1 MIARLKSFINKGHQ
15 RTILAKKNILF
26 SFFIKAFQMIIVFT
40 MISVSIKYLG
50 KENYG
55 IWIVL
60 SGIIVWSNIFDLG
73 FSNGLRNRLAEARAE
88 GNSNIEKYY
97 VSTTYA
103 FLLIMALILTIL
115 FVPLFFYLDWQTI
128 INTTTVE
135 NEIIRYIVLIIFI
148 LFILQ
153 FILKPIG
160 SILQAYQWPSIVQ
173 LINLFGSILALLG
186 IFYLLSL
193 AQPASLSLYTY
204 IVAGTPVLALLLA
217 TIYFYKQKFSKLI
230 PSIKY
235 VKQKYFKNIVGL
247 GLSFF
252 IIQLSAVIVFQTDNM
267 IISYLF
273 GPAEVTNYNIV
284 YRYFSIITIV
294 FGVIMAPFWTAFTDA
309 YQKNDFLWIRNTM
322 RTLILLLGG
331 SIIGSIFLLIISN
344 NIYSIWID
352 KNLIISNSLSA
363 LMAIYVVLYSLLN
376 IFSYFSNGTGKV
388 KVQMFVYI
396 FAALINIP
404 MSIFFGKI
412 LEFGVDGVL
421 LATIISTL
429 LTSIIMIIQYY
440 KLVNN
445 RAEGIWNA

>member
-103 FLLIMALILTIL
+103 FLLIMALILTIF

-193 AQPASLSLYTY
+193 AQPISLSLYAY

-429 LTSIIMIIQYY
+429 LTSVIMIIQYY